1 LTRDVPTRDYQRP
14 IFTSKGV
21 LNMRRAAI
29 VMALAAVSLAPAGLV
44 AQAIPSFAGKW
55 TVVDAGGG
63 QGAGPGGLG
72 QDAVV
77 VQDATTMT
85 VTRTTPM
92 GEVKSVYK
100 LDGSESRN
108 TFNFNGTAIDQ
119 VSKVKWSDGKLL
131 INTSMNFDG
140 NTVEVSMTMS
150 LDPSGTLS
158 VETTRPDFQGGGAP
172 VTTKTTY
179 KKG

>member
-1 LTRDVPTRDYQRP
+1 
-14 IFTSKGV
+14 
-21 LNMRRAAI
+21 MRRAAI
-29 VMALAAVSLAPAGLV
+29 VMALAAVSLAPAGLL
-44 AQAIPSFAGKW
+44 AQAMPSFAGKW
-55 TVVDAGGG
+55 TAVDAAG
-63 QGAGPGGLG
+63 GPGGLG

-77 VQDATTMT
+77 VQDATSMT

-108 TFNFNGTAIDQ
+108 TLNFNGMAIDQ
-119 VSKVKWSDGKLL
+119 VSRVKWSDGKLL

-140 NTVEVSMTMS
+140 NTVEVSMTLA

-172 VTTKTTY
+172 VTTRTTY